1 MHNQVDLGKPFLVVA
16 LALLFSAVAGAL
28 LVNVATANF
37 IASLPEIV
45 IKSDGS
51 IVPETEFITKSGSVY
66 SLAADLQQKYA
77 ITIQC
82 SNIVFD
88 GKGHL
93 INGSVSYAAYAN
105 IGIALDYVSNVTV
118 KNVNVFGFGKPD
130 IALQECSQCSVL
142 KVNVGSLGVW
152 GGMDNE
158 VADNNIGEL
167 QLEETE
173 KDTITRNSI
182 SGMLIFEDS
191 NDTLIIN
198 NNIYRIFFRDNN
210 DGNTFLKNNFWCGK
224 GDPYARNFF
233 EFVGTNFWDNDSV
246 GNYWFDYD
254 GKDINLN
261 GIGDTPYLIKTKVY
275 DKPTNKVVEIA
286 IAQDNYPLMKP
297 YAVHSSPS
305 TEQQPETEPFPTL
318 PITVAA
324 SAAVV
329 VVVAGVLVYFKKH
342 KRKAELS

>member
-1 MHNQVDLGKPFLVVA
+1 MKRTLTLMFILV
-16 LALLFSAVAGAL
+16 LLFSAVAGAL

-37 IASLPEIV
+37 MASLPEIV

-51 IVPETEFITKSGSVY
+51 IAPETEFITKSGSVY

-93 INGSVSYAAYAN
+93 INGSVSYAGYAN

-130 IALQECSQCSVL
+130 IALQECSQCSLL
-142 KVNVGSLGVW
+142 KANVSFLGVW
-152 GGMDNE
+152 GGTENE
-158 VADNNIGEL
+158 VADSNIGEL

-182 SGMLIFEDS
+182 TDILTFEDS
-191 NDTLIIN
+191 NDTLITN
-198 NNIYRIFFRDNN
+198 NDIYRIFFRDNN
-210 DGNTFLKNNFWCGK
+210 DGNTFLENNFWCGK
-224 GDPYARNFF
+224 GDPYAQNFF
-233 EFVGTNFWDNDSV
+233 EFVGTNFWDNGSV
-246 GNYWFDYD
+246 GNYWFDY
-254 GKDINLN
+254 GGRDINLN

-275 DKPTNKVVEIA
+275 DEPTDEVVEIA
-286 IAQDNYPLMKP
+286 IAQDNCPLITP
-297 YAVHSSPS
+297 HAVHLSLSSEP
-305 TEQQPETEPFPTL
+305 QPQTEPFPTIL
-318 PITVAA
+318 VASVSAVSVVAA
-324 SAAVV
+324 VT
-329 VVVAGVLVYFKKH
+329 GLLVYFE
-342 KRKAELS
+342 KRKREAGQT